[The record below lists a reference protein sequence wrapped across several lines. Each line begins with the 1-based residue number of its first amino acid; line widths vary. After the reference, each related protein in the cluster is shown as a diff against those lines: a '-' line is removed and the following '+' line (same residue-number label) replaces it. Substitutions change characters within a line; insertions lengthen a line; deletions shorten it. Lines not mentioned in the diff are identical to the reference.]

1 VQRIM
6 AQMGT
11 TYGTTSTDERNQ
23 ACQQL
28 HDLILK
34 EPIFFTMDDLPVNPA
49 WKTSLAKSV
58 FDSANKYKLLRLRPD
73 QHRSHTRTQDN
84 TRTTTTGTIKTTHPA
99 ENRAPQKVN
108 PTTTRAD
115 TEKAQQGKT
124 QVQDTPAPLTETG
137 TKQKVSVP
145 GKMEKPI
152 LPAKPTGAPGEGR
165 PTRSNTK
172 APDIPPTSSIS
183 IERQIRKD
191 LPK

>member
-1 VQRIM
+1 
-6 AQMGT
+6 
-11 TYGTTSTDERNQ
+11 
-23 ACQQL
+23 
-28 HDLILK
+28 
-34 EPIFFTMDDLPVNPA
+34 MDDLPVNPA
-49 WKTSLAKSV
+49 WKTSLVKSV

-73 QHRSHTRTQDN
+73 QHRSHTA
-84 TRTTTTGTIKTTHPA
+84 TTTGTIKTTFPP
-99 ENRAPQKVN
+99 ENRAPQKVH
-108 PTTTRAD
+108 PATARAD
-115 TEKAQQGKT
+115 TEKAQQGKI
-124 QVQDTPAPLTETG
+124 QVQNTPAPLTETG

-152 LPAKPTGAPGEGR
+152 LPSKPTGAPGEGR